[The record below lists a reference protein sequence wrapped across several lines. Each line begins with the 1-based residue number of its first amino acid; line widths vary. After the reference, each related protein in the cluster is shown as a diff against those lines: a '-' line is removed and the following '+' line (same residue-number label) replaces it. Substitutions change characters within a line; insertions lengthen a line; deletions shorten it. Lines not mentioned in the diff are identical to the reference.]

1 MNYTPPDKT
10 LAEFT
15 EEEREELI
23 AELKRE
29 YTPEEW
35 ENLASFFRLFSQSTS
50 DFRSWISNPQA
61 GVTWAGIVDILE
73 SLRDEI
79 ESDPEAANLPFN
91 ELVASGKFDEAIER
105 AAMRLER
112 DNSPEVS
119 ITTRPITALDFP
131 LDKINSSVWKAFEE
145 KHIINGQLRM
155 NIGVES
161 EADSKAGK
169 EVNIA
174 YSIDFEELE
183 KLGNLSISR
192 HLEPYDKRV
201 YIAVGAIYDS
211 GQQSMTYQQIYNAMG
226 YEGRAGARALK
237 KIDEAVTK
245 MGNAK
250 IFIDN
255 LQESQEYKSRTYF
268 KYDGMLLPMERISAV
283 VNGQLAESVVHIFR
297 TLPMLEFARER
308 GQFTT
313 IEKKLLDSPLSKTNA
328 NIQLEDYLI
337 DRISHMKNGKAKTRM
352 LFATICERAGITTK
366 KQKQRAW
373 DKITKLLNYYVK
385 CGFIAG
391 YDRDEKGVT
400 ITL

>member
-1 MNYTPPDKT
+1 MTYTPPDKT
-10 LAEFT
+10 LGEFT
-15 EEEREELI
+15 EDEREELI
-23 AELKRE
+23 AELKKD

-35 ENLASFFRLFSQSTS
+35 ENLTTFFRLFSQSAR
-50 DFRSWISNPQA
+50 DFRNWINSPQVEA
-61 GVTWAGIVDILE
+61 ARAGIVEMLE

-79 ESDPEAANLPFN
+79 ESDPEAANLPFS
-91 ELVASGKFDEAIER
+91 ELIASGKFDEAIER
-105 AAMRLER
+105 AAMRIEQK
-112 DNSPEVS
+112 SPEVA

-131 LDKINSSVWKAFEE
+131 LDKINASVWKAFED
-145 KHIINGQLRM
+145 KHIVNGQLRM

-161 EADSKAGK
+161 EADGKAGK

-201 YIAVGAIYDS
+201 YIAIGALYDS
-211 GQQSMTYQQIYNAMG
+211 GQQNMTYQQIYNAMG

-250 IFIDN
+250 IFVDN
-255 LQESQEYKSRTYF
+255 LQESREYRSRTYF
-268 KYDGMLLPMERISAV
+268 KYDGMLLPMERITAV

-373 DKITKLLNYYVK
+373 DKITKLLDYYVK